1 MHRLGARGRR
11 SAESHAR
18 QAKGRLYLLQVNH
31 DETRRNCVQVL
42 HLQHASSHHA
52 LPLRLLLAE
61 GGAGAPHLEDV
72 EAAAR
77 QQQNFSLCKNALIQF
92 LPLGGKGGGGGG
104 GELTS
109 GNAAEGADV
118 NAADDADAK
127 DGAVALRDSGC
138 HVTE

>member
-77 QQQNFSLCKNALIQF
+77 QQQNFSLCKNVFISFVSIA
-92 LPLGGKGGGGGG
+92 KAARVGGGGGVLPPG
-104 GELTS
+104 MLLRALMSTPLTTRMRKMVRS
-109 GNAAEGADV
+109 PCNTAG
-118 NAADDADAK
+118 
-127 DGAVALRDSGC
+127 
-138 HVTE
+138 VT

>member
-1 MHRLGARGRR
+1 MRWGRR

-18 QAKGRLYLLQVNH
+18 QAKGRLHLLQVNH

-42 HLQHASSHHA
+42 HLQHASSRAAAA
-52 LPLRLLLAE
+52 LAAG
-61 GGAGAPHLEDV
+61 GGADAQHLEDV

-77 QQQNFSLCKNALIQF
+77 QQQNFSLCKNVFISF
-92 LPLGGKGGGGGG
+92 LCLAKAARVGGGA
-104 GELTS
+104 TS